1 MDNNKKILSP
11 ARKLYLKETRRTSA
25 WISFCKIFLIIGLLL
40 LWEIA
45 GSFGWIDPFIMSQ
58 PSRILHC
65 IADLYKQGDLI
76 KHIAVSCAE
85 TAVGFLLGTC
95 IGTLI
100 ATLLWWSPFFFKS
113 IGTLPG
119 NSQRTSQGCFG
130 AYYYRLGGSWSKSN
144 YYYGSCHL
152 VDCNHTGGISWFQ

>member
-100 ATLLWWSPFFFKS
+100 ATLLWWSPFFSKVLEPYLV
-113 IGTLPG
+113 ILNALPKVALG
-119 NSQRTSQGCFG
+119 PIIIVWVG
-130 AYYYRLGGSWSKSN
+130 AFAHSPLHCRF
-144 YYYGSCHL
+144 
-152 VDCNHTGGISWFQ
+152 V